1 MKLELIFK
9 KPTIDKFT
17 TFLTHIF
24 HLSLNSTPGIFFSIT
39 PTLITV
45 IYDYQHIHSDYKS
58 LSISYLNQ
66 IHPLCHYFTY
76 KLSPNTITSLK
87 IISTKTNDTIT
98 LRISLEN
105 LKKLIQMIRESQY
118 ASLILT
124 AEKNKQYS
132 KLNQE
137 NESSK
142 YKAIL
147 TLKDGNG
154 SIGIM
159 ANYFIY
165 IKALRQEISDLTTFC
180 DYNKKNNEELICVM
194 FKIEK
199 LLFLCKYTLEFSERL
214 NIHLYLN
221 ETEDLYELLFVVKKF
236 KVLMKLKKEEEKEE
250 ILTDKTIHLVISPD
264 DLIKIVDK
272 QMNSHKSEGMIS
284 FLRITNLT
292 LEIIYRYYLQETI
305 ENNNSNNDIE
315 PYSEVYSSIPIRIVN
330 DDEEE
335 EEGVNNFNENN

>member
-1 MKLELIFK
+1 MDFSTALSIIALFSRFCNYIYFLIFATK
-9 KPTIDKFT
+9 NPSYISFGHTHNTPSIDV
-17 TFLTHIF
+17 
-24 HLSLNSTPGIFFSIT
+24 G
-39 PTLITV
+39 
-45 IYDYQHIHSDYKS
+45 
-58 LSISYLNQ
+58 
-66 IHPLCHYFTY
+66 
-76 KLSPNTITSLK
+76 NTDTS
-87 IISTKTNDTIT
+87 
-98 LRISLEN
+98 
-105 LKKLIQMIRESQY
+105 
-118 ASLILT
+118 
-124 AEKNKQYS
+124 
-132 KLNQE
+132 
-137 NESSK
+137 
-142 YKAIL
+142 
-147 TLKDGNG
+147 GNG

-165 IKALRQEISDLTTFC
+165 IKALRQEISDLTNFC

-221 ETEDLYELLFVVKKF
+221 ETEYFYELLFVVKKF
-236 KVLMKLKKEEEKEE
+236 RVLMKLKKEEEKEE

>member
-221 ETEDLYELLFVVKKF
+221 ETEIYKSFIYISGIKANKVRLSLIFLVLY
-236 KVLMKLKKEEEKEE
+236 
-250 ILTDKTIHLVISPD
+250 
-264 DLIKIVDK
+264 
-272 QMNSHKSEGMIS
+272 
-284 FLRITNLT
+284 
-292 LEIIYRYYLQETI
+292 
-305 ENNNSNNDIE
+305 
-315 PYSEVYSSIPIRIVN
+315 
-330 DDEEE
+330 
-335 EEGVNNFNENN
+335 